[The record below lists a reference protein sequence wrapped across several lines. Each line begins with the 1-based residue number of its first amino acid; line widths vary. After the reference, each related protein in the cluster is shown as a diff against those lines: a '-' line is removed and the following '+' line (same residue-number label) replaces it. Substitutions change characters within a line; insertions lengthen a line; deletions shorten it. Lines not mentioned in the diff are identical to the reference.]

1 VPGARGCGVGAQHPR
16 FSDPI
21 DIALPTGEHVKNKES
36 NVTQVLRSG
45 RIRTSFVVLIAV
57 LTMLALAAPGI
68 ANPGRGEGR
77 GPVGNPTPGP
87 QHTFELTILHINDG
101 ESALL
106 PSDSDPGVA
115 RFVADLKALQD
126 AGNRLDRLPPQA
138 SQRARDIQA
147 HRNPRATITI
157 SSGDN
162 YLAGPQ
168 LNASLS
174 DPDAFYDA
182 LVYMEGGFDAITI
195 GNHEFDFGPDV
206 LADFIEATEYIPFI
220 SANLDFSGE
229 PRLAALEAQ
238 GRIAGST
245 VVEKAG
251 RQIGVVGATYENLA
265 SISSPRNVTTTPA
278 AEAVQAEIDMLT
290 ADGVDII
297 ILSSHLQSLDTD
309 LELLEQL
316 SGVDAAIAGGG
327 VERLDPFPTYATD
340 ADGNDVPVVT
350 TVGNYRDIGQLVL
363 RFDRD
368 GNVTQV
374 VEQRSDLIPVPLEGP
389 RDPFIAENVEAPV
402 TDYVADLVANVLAT
416 TEVWLDGAN
425 PPVRFRETNVGDLF
439 ADALLFAAR
448 ARADTF
454 GVGQADVAL
463 QNSGG
468 IRNNIRLEPGDELT
482 EFLAFEMAAFSN
494 FVSISQV
501 DGQKLKDVLEHSV
514 SSLPATGNGRFGQWS
529 GVEFVY
535 DPSLPAQTFVPET
548 NEILE
553 RGTRI
558 REAVVTRANGERVT
572 LVSGG
577 TLVAPDATF
586 WFVTNDFTFRGGD
599 DYPLDDLDF
608 TTMGITY
615 QQALAER
622 VSSLGTITAVDYPD
636 LTVNADTYRRFGPVG
651 SFAISP

>member
-1 VPGARGCGVGAQHPR
+1 M
-16 FSDPI
+16 D
-21 DIALPTGEHVKNKES
+21 KES
-36 NVTQVLRSG
+36 NVTQVLREG
-45 RIRTSFVVLIAV
+45 RARALLASLAAV
-57 LTMLALAAPGI
+57 LMVFAMAAPGF
-68 ANPGRGEGR
+68 ANQHKDKAAPGER
-77 GPVGNPTPGP
+77 GNPAPGP
-87 QHTFELTILHINDG
+87 QGLFELTILHINDG

-106 PSDSDPGVA
+106 PSDADPGVA
-115 RFVADLKALQD
+115 RFVADLKALQEE
-126 AGNRLDRLPPQA
+126 GNRQVDRLPPQA
-138 SQRARDIQA
+138 SQRAKDIQA
-147 HRNPRATITI
+147 HRTARAAITI

-162 YLAGPQ
+162 YLAGPE
-168 LNASLS
+168 LNASFA
-174 DPDAFYDA
+174 DPEAFYDA
-182 LVYMEGGFDAITI
+182 LVYMEGGFDVMTI

-206 LADFIEATEYIPFI
+206 LADFVEATEYIPFI

-229 PRLAALEAQ
+229 PRLAQLEAA

-251 RQIGVVGATYENLA
+251 RQIGVVGATYEDLA
-265 SISSPRNVTTTPA
+265 LISSPRNVTTTPA
-278 AEAVQAEIDMLT
+278 ADAVQAEIDALT

-297 ILSSHLQSLDTD
+297 VLSSHLQSIETD

-327 VERLDPFPTYATD
+327 VERLDPFPTYGTD
-340 ADGNDVPVVT
+340 ADGNEVPVVT

-368 GNVTQV
+368 GNVTEV
-374 VEQRSDLIPVPLEGP
+374 VEDRSELLPVPLDGP

-402 TDYVADLVANVLAT
+402 ASYVADLQANVLAT

-425 PPVRFRETNVGDLF
+425 PPIRGRETNVGDLF
-439 ADALLFAAR
+439 ADSMLMAAR

-468 IRNNIRLEPGDELT
+468 IRNNVQIAPGGEVT
-482 EFLAFEMAAFSN
+482 EFLTFQMAAFSN
-494 FVSISQV
+494 FVSIAQI

-514 SSLPATGNGRFGQWS
+514 TPLPATGNGRFGQWG

-535 DPSLPAQTFVPET
+535 DATQPAQTFDGT
-548 NEILE
+548 EIIE
-553 RGTRI
+553 RGSRI
-558 REAVVTRANGERVT
+558 REAVVTRSDGERVT

-577 TLVAPDATF
+577 DLVAPDATF

-599 DYPLDDLDF
+599 AYPLTDLNF
-608 TTMGITY
+608 TTLGITY

-622 VSSLGTITAVDYPD
+622 VSSLGVITAAHYPD
-636 LTVNADTYRRFGPVG
+636 LTVEADTYRRFGPVG
-651 SFAISP
+651 SFTIP